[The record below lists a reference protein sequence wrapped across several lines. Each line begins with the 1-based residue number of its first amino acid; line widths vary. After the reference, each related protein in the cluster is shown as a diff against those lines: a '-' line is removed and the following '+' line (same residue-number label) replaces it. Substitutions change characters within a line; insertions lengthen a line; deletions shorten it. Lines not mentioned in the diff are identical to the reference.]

1 MGFMDQFKDAMS
13 AGAPTGAD
21 MEKMQQ
27 ITRLNE
33 VGVEHPATITSLG
46 KTGRTDPGGV
56 EYEISVDVRPEG
68 AEPYSATFTQFMHEG
83 SMGKLGDRGRRGQG
97 SRRPRRPH
105 GDDPLGRPGV
115 SAALPRLACGA
126 SCSSP
131 RLRRG
136 SYPSATAASQS
147 SLICGSGWGESSS
160 TTPRWRPPTFR
171 VIT

>member
-83 SMGKLGDRGRRGQG
+83 SMGSWATEGAAVKVRVD
-97 SRRPRRPH
+97 P
-105 GDDPLGRPGV
+105 DDPTVMIL
-115 SAALPRLACGA
+115 
-126 SCSSP
+126 
-131 RLRRG
+131 
-136 SYPSATAASQS
+136 
-147 SLICGSGWGESSS
+147 WGGQ
-160 TTPRWRPPTFR
+160 
-171 VIT
+171 V